1 MLLGVIVA
9 SGSKATEIEM
19 VEKVLPTVA
28 ENFPKTEVKPIV
40 HPAMGKPSISG
51 LPLHNHNILY

>member
-1 MLLGVIVA
+1 MTFDSKTIETEGAGNTLLV
-9 SGSKATEIEM
+9 
-19 VEKVLPTVA
+19 VA
-28 ENFPKTEVKPIV
+28 ENFPETEVEPAI

>member
-1 MLLGVIVA
+1 MA
-9 SGSKATEIEM
+9 SDSKATETEEAGKTIS
-19 VEKVLPTVA
+19 VVG
-28 ENFPKTEVKPIV
+28 ENFPETEVEPAI

>member
-1 MLLGVIVA
+1 MA
-9 SGSKATEIEM
+9 SDSKATETEEAGKTLL
-19 VEKVLPTVA
+19 VVA
-28 ENFPKTEVKPIV
+28 ENFPETEVEPAI